1 MCVKR
6 EQTIFSGVETAHAG
20 CDLGLTQGRIG
31 SHDHRAM
38 QAEQREGLEASLR
51 ARHAA
56 GDLRGAA
63 TAALE
68 GYGPEVLGFLVNLA
82 GDQEDAGEIFAM
94 FCEDVWSGLPGFRF
108 QCTFRTWAYT
118 LARHAAQ
125 RFREDPHARRRRSLG
140 PEVEEI
146 EQRVRTTTV
155 THLRTDA
162 KDRVRAIRASL
173 DPDDQMLL
181 VLRIDRDMP
190 WNEVARVFLGVDAVD
205 EATIAR
211 KAAALRKQ
219 FERIKDALRARLV
232 AERE

>member
-1 MCVKR
+1 M
-6 EQTIFSGVETAHAG
+6 
-20 CDLGLTQGRIG
+20 LG
-31 SHDHRAM
+31 
-38 QAEQREGLEASLR
+38 EQREELEATLR
-51 ARHAA
+51 TRHAS
-56 GDLRGAA
+56 GDLRGTA

-68 GYGPEVLGFLVNLA
+68 AYGPEVLGFLVNLT
-82 GDQEDAGEIFAM
+82 GDHDAAGEIFSM

-108 QCTFRTWAYT
+108 QCSFRTWAYT

-146 EQRVRTTTV
+146 EHRVRTTTV

-162 KDRVRAIRASL
+162 KDRVRGIRASL
-173 DPDDQMLL
+173 DPDDQALL

-190 WNEVARVFLGVDAVD
+190 WNEVARVFLGGESVDD
-205 EATIAR
+205 ATIAR

-219 FERIKDALRARLV
+219 FERIKDALRARLA